1 MTDKI
6 TRLRDIITQKQTCVC
21 LSLDVASFEYGKYV
35 LDICGPYICM
45 VKLHPDLLYDW
56 VANPL
61 RHANTLKDLAER
73 YNFMIMADLKLID
86 VPAISYKQ
94 LVNPNYLIH
103 TWADFVTVMTVNY
116 TSIVTYLSSKDI
128 TRNIIPVPVTE
139 MNVNGSV
146 IFQEADY
153 QNFVAGLLDANVQ
166 IVVSQRSY
174 AGLLK
179 EKNIMAMTP
188 GVIIN
193 PETNGTNPLQKYRTI
208 REAICRDG
216 NQIVIIGGS
225 ILNVEYMRDIQTNIQ
240 QAAKQSW
247 EALLQIA

>member
-1 MTDKI
+1 MADKI
-6 TRLRDIITQKQTCVC
+6 TKLREIINQKQTSVC

-56 VANPL
+56 VSNPL
-61 RHANTLKDLAER
+61 RHSNTLKELADL
-73 YNFMIMADLKLID
+73 YNFMIMADLKLVD

-103 TWADFVTVMTVNY
+103 TWADFVTVMSINY
-116 TSIVTYLSSKDI
+116 SGIVTYLASKDI
-128 TRNIIPVPVTE
+128 TRNITPVPVTE
-139 MNVNGSV
+139 MNVSGSSL
-146 IFQEADY
+146 FQEADY
-153 QNFVAGLLDANVQ
+153 QNFVAGLLDAGGVQ

-179 EKNIMAMTP
+179 AKNIMSMTP
-188 GVIIN
+188 GVIIH
-193 PETNGTNPLQKYRTI
+193 PATGDNPLQKYRTI
-208 REAICRDG
+208 QEAICQDG

-225 ILNVEYMRDIQTNIQ
+225 IINTEYMADILANIQT
-240 QAAKQSW
+240 AATQSW
-247 EALLQIA
+247 MALTN

>member
-1 MTDKI
+1 MADKI
-6 TRLRDIITQKQTCVC
+6 AKLRDIITQKQTSVC
-21 LSLDVASFEYGKYV
+21 LSLDVSSFEYGKYV

-61 RHANTLKDLAER
+61 RHANTLKELAER
-73 YNFMIMADLKLID
+73 YNFMIMADLKLVD

-94 LVNPNYLIH
+94 LVNPNYLVH
-103 TWADFVTVMTVNY
+103 TWADFVTVMSVNY
-116 TSIVTYLSSKDI
+116 SGIVTYLASKDI
-128 TRNIIPVPVTE
+128 TRNIIPVLVTE
-139 MNVNGSV
+139 MNTRTEL
-146 IFQEADY
+146 FQEADY
-153 QNFVAGLLDANVQ
+153 QNFVAGLLEGVQ

-179 EKNIMAMTP
+179 AKNIMSMTP
-188 GVIIN
+188 GVIIHPATGN
-193 PETNGTNPLQKYRTI
+193 NPLQKYRTI
-208 REAICRDG
+208 QEAICQDG

-225 ILNVEYMRDIQTNIQ
+225 ILNVEYMTDILANIQ

-247 EALLQIA
+247 EALILLG